1 MPAPRRV
8 GAALLVL
15 AALLFEAAC
24 QHAMT
29 PPKPYLALVS
39 GRGSNGIAVVNLA
52 RFKIARLIPLDF
64 PPDKL
69 VPRPGHD
76 EVFITSSTGALAALR
91 FPGFALDP
99 VLRVGKPGEGSV
111 SVVFS
116 PDGRLAYVLSGD
128 GKSILTIDCESL
140 RTLASYPSPL
150 PLSSIALDAGRQTI
164 LGEDPRDGKL
174 AFFTLRDGTVVSLA
188 GALTIGRDLGPMVV
202 AAAAAKAFVAQPASS
217 EVTAIDLATRNVLA
231 HIEVGSPPGLLAL
244 KPDNGELFALSGRD
258 STMTILNVP
267 DDSVEESR
275 PSGAGPAAAVFSR
288 DSGWLYIANARDGTV
303 TRMAVQTRQ
312 QYVTHVGL
320 QPVDLALTPD
330 ERFLAVV
337 DATADRLTVIR
348 AHTGDM
354 VNSVPVGA
362 DPVSVVIPG
371 WLAR

>member
-1 MPAPRRV
+1 MSSPRRL
-8 GAALLVL
+8 GATLLVL
-15 AALLFEAAC
+15 AALLFQAAC
-24 QHAMT
+24 QRAMA

-39 GRGSNGIAVVNLA
+39 GRGSDSIAVVNLA
-52 RFKIARLIPLDF
+52 RFKIDRLIPLGF

-69 VPRPGHD
+69 VPRPGHE

-91 FPGFALDP
+91 FPGFALEG
-99 VLRVGKPGEGSV
+99 VLKAGHAGEGPA

-116 PDGRLAYVLSGD
+116 PEGRLAYVLTGD
-128 GKSILTIDCESL
+128 GKSILTVDSDSL
-140 RTLASYPSPL
+140 RTLATYHSL
-150 PLSSIALDAGRQTI
+150 LVLSSIALDAGQHTI
-164 LGEDPRDGKL
+164 LGEDSVDGKL
-174 AFFTLRDGTVVSLA
+174 AFFTLRDGAVVSLA
-188 GALTIGRDLGPMVV
+188 GALTVGHDLGPMIV
-202 AAAAAKAFVAQPASS
+202 AAAAGKAFVAQPASS
-217 EVTAIDLATRNVLA
+217 EVTAIDLAARQVLS
-231 HIEVGSPPGLLAL
+231 HIEVGSPPSLLAL

-267 DDSVEESR
+267 DDSVEESH
-275 PSGAGPAAAVFSR
+275 PSGAGPAAAVFSL

-303 TRMAVQTRQ
+303 TRMAVGTRQ

-320 QPVDLALTPD
+320 QPVALALTPD

-337 DATADRLTVIR
+337 DAAADRLTVIR

-362 DPVSVVIPG
+362 DPVGVVIPG